1 MVQTSVE
8 YDRAKGYPGM
18 EASGINSQTRGAI
31 EELISTNAGYIPW
44 GSPLVDSS
52 TADTPGGVDLP
63 SAAGQT
69 FKGILALNLQWGS
82 TEESI
87 LTGEGQGLAPN
98 SPASVATEGDRW
110 VTVEGA
116 VNAGD
121 PVFYRHTAGAAPNDS
136 ATTFTNATSAN
147 HDAVP
152 GARFMSSTTARGL
165 AIVNLGGA

>member
-1 MVQTSVE
+1 MVQVSVE
-8 YDRAKGYPGM
+8 YDRGKGFPGM

-31 EELISTNAGYIPW
+31 EELVSTSDQYIPW
-44 GSPLVDSS
+44 GSPLVDDSG
-52 TADTPGGVDLP
+52 TIPGGVALP

-69 FKGILALNLQWGS
+69 FKGILALNLQWGN

-87 LTGEGQGLAPN
+87 LSGENQGLAPN
-98 SPASVATEGDRW
+98 SPASVVTEGDRW

-121 PVFYRHTAGAAPNDS
+121 PVFFRHTAGVAPNDS
-136 ATTFTNATSAN
+136 ATTFTNANSAD
-147 HDAVP
+147 HDPVP
-152 GARFMSSTTARGL
+152 GARFMSSTTARGI